1 MGIFNKTDE
10 ELRIEEE
17 NKKWS
22 LLINAIWE
30 STLTDVEKRS
40 LLEYVNSVRKGLPNV
55 FDDVDTLTRV
65 VLELVEGKFDKFEDF
80 NDHFERIR
88 EFYFTIKTSV
98 KEQPSLKNYYLKY
111 IVNQDGILYRGLF
124 DKKVYA
130 LFQNKEDYFEI
141 MKVVISNLDLEEN
154 FDIIKNYILGVSRYC
169 LNQDILKRDIVSYLS
184 RFSLVVDHN
193 YEQYTEE
200 CLEEA
205 RKRIGVYNID
215 SKELALANSNVR
227 KMESYFDQFDIFKKQ
242 MDRDK
247 SSISTLIVSGR
258 KEIKDETN
266 SSINSLKEMIL
277 AEREELLKK
286 LDDYLLDL
294 EKALKNKSDATF
306 REILNTYESQVQKF
320 RDLFQGYSLAASEDL
335 IAIQK
340 ATEDSVQ
347 KLQDY
352 VTNEPQLKELLD
364 KANQENGVRKKI
376 IQLVNKEEELL
387 KVSGDVKKETVQ
399 IPGYERRIMVP
410 YRHLVL
416 PSEINGEVN
425 YFLNEKIPFS
435 KRKDKFYQ
443 KLEERQKKGEIF
455 HKKIPQIAID
465 IMEGDWPYLW
475 GPSGTGKSYMVKQ
488 IASLLDMDLTKAG
501 KITEPYSILGYND
514 PQGRYQ
520 ITPSFIATLYGH
532 LLFLDEMD
540 NGNPDTQVVLNDIY
554 SELLNKLENPS
565 ENCEVTFGTDVRVD
579 VHPNFRMLAAGNT
592 SGEGEN
598 EAFSSRGKMDE
609 SIQERMTPIY
619 VDYDNRV
626 EERILKDYP
635 VWYKF
640 SIDFRNACMDY
651 SRRVGNDSP
660 QGITTTRDAAAIKK
674 YIEHNSKS
682 VDQVLAEKFIQIKD
696 DEYKKALASIIASK
710 YGISG
715 QKCDNPSYNGSLA
728 TASEKVLAKKFIY
741 ACQKGER

>member
-22 LLINAIWE
+22 LLINVIWE
-30 STLTDVEKRS
+30 SQLTDVEKRT

-65 VLELVEGKFDKFEDF
+65 VLELVEGKFDKFEKF
-80 NDHFERIR
+80 NDHFESIR
-88 EFYFTIKTSV
+88 EFYYTIRTTV
-98 KEQPSLKNYYLKY
+98 KEQTTLKDYYLKY
-111 IVNQDGILYRGLF
+111 IVNQEGILYRGLF
-124 DKKVYA
+124 DKKLFA

-141 MKVVISNLDLEEN
+141 MKVVIDNNILEEN
-154 FDIIKNYILGVSRYC
+154 FDMIKNYILSVCKYC
-169 LNQDILKRDIVSYLS
+169 LNQDILKRDIISYLS
-184 RFSLVVDHN
+184 RFPLVVDKN
-193 YEQYTEE
+193 YIKYTKD

-205 RKRIGVYNID
+205 KKRIGVYNID
-215 SKELALANSNVR
+215 SKVLALANSNVR

-247 SSISTLIVSGR
+247 SSISTLIENGR
-258 KEIKDETN
+258 KEIKDEAKL
-266 SSINSLKEMIL
+266 SIDNLKEMIL
-277 AEREELLKK
+277 VEREELLKK
-286 LDDYLLDL
+286 LDAYLLDL
-294 EKALKNKSDATF
+294 EETLKNKSDETF
-306 REILNTYESQVQKF
+306 REILGTYQRQVQDF
-320 RDLFQGYSLAASEDL
+320 RNLFQGYSKIASKDL

-340 ATEDSVQ
+340 ATEESVQ
-347 KLQDY
+347 RLQDY

-364 KANQENGVRKKI
+364 KADQEDGVRKKI
-376 IQLVNKEEELL
+376 IQLVTKEEELL
-387 KVSGDVKKETVQ
+387 NVSSDVKKETVQ
-399 IPGYERRIMVP
+399 IPGYERRVMVP

-435 KRKDKFYQ
+435 KRKEKFYQ

-640 SIDFRNACMDY
+640 FIDFRNACMDY
-651 SRRVGNDSP
+651 SRRVSNDSP

-710 YGISG
+710 YGISS

-728 TASEKVLAKKFIY
+728 TASEKVLAKKFVY